1 MNISGTS
8 SNDQLIGTALSD
20 VINGL
25 AGSDRL
31 EGLDGDDVL
40 NGGDGNDSG
49 LILAAQRAGLFGG
62 AGNDTLNGEAGDD
75 FLSPG
80 VGNYVVDGGV
90 GFDVLG
96 FDFATATTAIAISY
110 TNSAGTTVGSNT
122 IRNIEAVAVNTGSG
136 NDSIIVTATSAP
148 ATSFGNAFQIN
159 GNYISSGAGNDTIS
173 SGAGIDLLLGGDGDD
188 AINGG
193 AGNDSGLTNFATS
206 VGGTIGAQRA
216 GLFGGAGNDT
226 LNGEAGDDFLS
237 PGVGNYVVDGGVG
250 FDVLGFDFA
259 TATTAIAI
267 SYTNSAGTTVGS
279 NTIRN
284 IEAVAV
290 NTGSGND
297 SIIVTA
303 TSAPATSFG
312 NAFQINGNYISSGA
326 GNDTI
331 SSGAGIDLLLGGDG
345 DDAINGGAGN
355 DSGLTNFAT
364 SVGGT
369 IGAQRAGLFGGAGND
384 TLNGEA
390 GDDFLNGGIGNDIL
404 SGGNGSDQFVF
415 DSGVIFAA
423 SIGVDRITDFTV
435 SADRIVLDKT
445 TFTALTTVAGSTLN
459 ASEFAVVN
467 SAINGASLAGS
478 SVARI
483 VFNSATG
490 DLFYNQDGSV
500 SGLGSGGRYATL
512 TGITSL
518 ATTSFLVQA

>member
-226 LNGEAGDDFLS
+226 LNGEAGDDFL
-237 PGVGNYVVDGGVG
+237 
-250 FDVLGFDFA
+250 
-259 TATTAIAI
+259 
-267 SYTNSAGTTVGS
+267 
-279 NTIRN
+279 
-284 IEAVAV
+284 
-290 NTGSGND
+290 
-297 SIIVTA
+297 
-303 TSAPATSFG
+303 
-312 NAFQINGNYISSGA
+312 NG
-326 GNDTI
+326 D
-331 SSGAGIDLLLGGDG
+331 
-345 DDAINGGAGN
+345 
-355 DSGLTNFAT
+355 
-364 SVGGT
+364 
-369 IGAQRAGLFGGAGND
+369 
-384 TLNGEA
+384 
-390 GDDFLNGGIGNDIL
+390 IGNDIL
-404 SGGNGSDQFVF
+404 SGGSGSDQFVF
-415 DSGVIFAA
+415 DSGVVFAA
-423 SIGVDRITDFTV
+423 SSGVDRITDFSV